1 MSLDY
6 EKRLMELRRLD
17 YMEDYKDTPK
27 QEDTGFMRR
36 RVVEEQPTDDKNPLQ
51 RFQEVAFLQIMFLN
65 SELKEKVRGEI

>member
-51 RFQEVAFLQIMFLN
+51 KFQEVAFMQKCF
-65 SELKEKVRGEI
+65 